1 MTQVV
6 DGDDVMLITDAGK
19 VLRCS
24 VDGIS
29 TMGRAT
35 QGVRVM
41 NLSSEESLVTVARLA
56 EGDAAPEGDEEEGE
70 SSS

>member
-1 MTQVV
+1 VAQVV
-6 DGDDVMLITDAGK
+6 VDDELMLITNAGK

-24 VDGIS
+24 VAGIS

-41 NLSSEESLVTVARLA
+41 DLAADETLVAIARLA
-56 EGDAAPEGDEEEGE
+56 EGDISEGDGA
-70 SSS
+70 SGSA